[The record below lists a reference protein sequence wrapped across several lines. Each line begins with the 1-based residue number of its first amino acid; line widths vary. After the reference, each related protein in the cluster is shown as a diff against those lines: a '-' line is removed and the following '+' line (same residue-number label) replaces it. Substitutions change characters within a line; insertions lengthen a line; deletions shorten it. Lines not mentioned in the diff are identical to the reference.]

1 MNTAPRT
8 WLKYSSTRASKPRV
22 HLHPSCY
29 YSSVH
34 LGGTPPNLFLWR
46 FSCKGLMSRGIT
58 TFSALRA
65 CSPSANQESERT
77 QRAPTGGP
85 VRHSPLPRH
94 LVWCLPVGDC
104 LFHLRQDSQD
114 KETKQKE
121 KLPAL
126 PLPLPAA
133 EFGCGSPCTGW
144 LSELAARCLA
154 EPLRS
159 RHTYNGDNQR

>member
-22 HLHPSCY
+22 HLHPSCHHF
-29 YSSVH
+29 SVH

-77 QRAPTGGP
+77 QRAPTGGS

-114 KETKQKE
+114 KETKLWSE
-121 KLPAL
+121 KKSSLPYLCLYLLLSSAVVL
-126 PLPLPAA
+126 LVLV
-133 EFGCGSPCTGW
+133 GSQN
-144 LSELAARCLA
+144 LLLDA
-154 EPLRS
+154 
-159 RHTYNGDNQR
+159 